1 MITKALILKTPC
13 LRLAPSVSG
22 GQSLWRRHAGKQ
34 EEMPEKFTIDQFI
47 DHLSLVQKIERG
59 IQQSEHDKVIM
70 HEQAIQEIDSWFN

>member
-1 MITKALILKTPC
+1 MISKALIRKTPC
-13 LRLAPSVSG
+13 LS
-22 GQSLWRRHAGKQ
+22 AGKL